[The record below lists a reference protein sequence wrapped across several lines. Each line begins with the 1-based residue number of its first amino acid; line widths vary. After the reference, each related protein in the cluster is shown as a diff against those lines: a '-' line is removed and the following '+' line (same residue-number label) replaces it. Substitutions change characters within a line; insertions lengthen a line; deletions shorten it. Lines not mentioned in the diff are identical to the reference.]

1 MSRALVLS
9 GLALW
14 AGTTL
19 LLSTTRWFSRVPLS
33 ERLRPYAVGGMGTAA
48 RSGILSIESFRDAVG
63 PLSKAVG
70 ERVARLLG
78 VGEDLDVRLAR
89 IHSPLDATGF
99 RVRQLGYAVAAF
111 ALAAL
116 ATVTFRPPLPV
127 ALLFLL
133 GAPLLAFLL
142 LEQQL
147 AAASKSWQ
155 RRVFLELPVVAEQ
168 LAMLL
173 SAGYSLTA
181 AMNRVATRGS
191 GACARDLRRV
201 MTRLRQ
207 GLSETEALREWGA
220 VAQVDALD
228 RLIPVLALNRE
239 ASDLGRLLSEEARGI
254 RRDVQREL
262 TELVERRGQQV
273 WIPVTVATLV
283 PGVIFLAVPFVTAL
297 QLFAS

>member
-1 MSRALVLS
+1 MSRPLVLS

-14 AGTTL
+14 AGVTL
-19 LLSTTRWFSRVPLS
+19 LLSTTRWFSRLPMS
-33 ERLRPYAVGGMGTAA
+33 ERLRPYAVGGMASQSRTGL
-48 RSGILSIESFRDAVG
+48 LSVESFRDAIAPV
-63 PLSKAVG
+63 SRAIG
-70 ERVARLLG
+70 ERLARLLG
-78 VGEDLDVRLAR
+78 VAEDLDVRLSR

-99 RVRQLGYAVAAF
+99 RIRQVGYAVAAF
-111 ALAAL
+111 GMAAL
-116 ATVTFRPPLPV
+116 GSLAFRPPVPI
-127 ALLFLL
+127 ALLFLV

-147 AAASKSWQ
+147 ASASKSWQ

-181 AMNRVATRGS
+181 AMNRVATRGR
-191 GACARDLRRV
+191 GACARDLTRV
-201 MTRLRQ
+201 LTRIRQ
-207 GLSETEALREWGA
+207 GLSDVEALREWGA
-220 VAQVDALD
+220 IAQVDAVD

-262 TELVERRGQQV
+262 TEVVERRGQQV

-283 PGVIFLAVPFVTAL
+283 PGVLFLAVPFVTAL
-297 QLFAS
+297 QLFAQ

>member
-1 MSRALVLS
+1 MNRTAVISALS
-9 GLALW
+9 LW
-14 AGTTL
+14 LGTTL
-19 LLSTTRWFSRVPLS
+19 LLSRTRWFARVPLS
-33 ERLRPYAVGGMGTAA
+33 ERLRPYAVGGMAA
-48 RSGILSIESFRDAVG
+48 RPRTGLLSAESFREAIG
-63 PLSKAVG
+63 PLSKGIG
-70 ERVARLLG
+70 ERLARLLG
-78 VGEDLDVRLAR
+78 VAEELDVRLAR

-99 RVRQLGYAVAAF
+99 RIRQVGYAVAAF
-111 ALAAL
+111 GIAAL
-116 ATVTFRPPLPV
+116 VSAAFRPPVPI
-127 ALLFLL
+127 ALLFLV
-133 GAPLLAFLL
+133 GGPLLAFLV

-155 RRVFLELPVVAEQ
+155 RRVFLELPVIAEQ

-181 AMNRVATRGS
+181 AMNRVATRGR
-191 GACARDLRRV
+191 GACARDLLRV
-201 MTRLRQ
+201 LTRIRQ
-207 GLSETEALREWGA
+207 GLSDVEALREWA
-220 VAQVDALD
+220 VTVQVDAVD
-228 RLIPVLALNRE
+228 RLVPVLALNRE

-297 QLFAS
+297 QLFAQ

>member
-1 MSRALVLS
+1 MTRTMVLS
-9 GLALW
+9 ALALW
-14 AGTTL
+14 AGSTL

-33 ERLRPYAVGGMGTAA
+33 ERLRPYAVGGMGAA
-48 RSGILSIESFRDAVG
+48 GRSGLLSVESFRDAVG
-63 PLSKAVG
+63 PLSRAIG
-70 ERVARLLG
+70 ERLARLLG
-78 VGEDLDVRLAR
+78 VAEDLDLRLAR

-99 RVRQLGYAVAAF
+99 RVRQVGYAVAGF
-111 ALAAL
+111 GLAGL
-116 ATVTFRPPLPV
+116 ATVAFRPPVPV

-133 GAPLLAFLL
+133 GGPLLAFLL

-147 AAASKSWQ
+147 ASASKAWQ
-155 RRVFLELPVVAEQ
+155 RRVFLELPVIAEQ

-181 AMNRVATRGS
+181 AMNRVATRGQ

-201 MTRLRQ
+201 LTRIRQ
-207 GLSETEALREWGA
+207 GLSENEALREWGTIA
-220 VAQVDALD
+220 NVDALD

-273 WIPVTVATLV
+273 WIPVTVATLI

-297 QLFAS
+297 QLFAQ